1 VALQRGA
8 GVLKRRVFLIAGGVV
23 AALVLT
29 VAAAAV
35 VVLTTAPG
43 HALVRDW
50 ILRTLARSVD
60 GRVRI
65 GEISG
70 ALWRGAVAR
79 DVELAMRDGTSV
91 LRIERMRVGYA
102 ISDLLRGRI
111 VLSGITI
118 ARPTLTLVQ
127 DSTGRWNIE
136 RLLRLTEPDSG
147 PKGPRPLVVLR
158 DLVLADGTII
168 VRPWRPDRPVS
179 WTMTGVN
186 LELDRLRASHPD
198 STAIE
203 AAIRQA
209 ALRVDSPAVTL
220 EDAAGT
226 ISLDG
231 DSVRFRL
238 DRVRL
243 PDTRLSLAGRAAW
256 GGEHPVVDATVQARR
271 FTFAAFRGLAPRFP
285 REGGGHLTAEVR
297 WLPNGAQAYELREL
311 GVTSGRSSLSA
322 AGRVTR
328 SSTGALAVRGLMARL
343 EPLDLSLLRVVMD
356 TVPARGLV
364 RGDVRADGAL
374 ADLAV
379 SAEVAWTDE
388 DARPIVT
395 NSVAARGQLGLGRGP
410 FRMPALDIV
419 RSSVGLP
426 TLRRFEPGLRLE
438 GRLELTGHAT
448 FAADTGSFAG
458 ALIHASAGGG
468 GATTRLA
475 GTVDFRRTTPSPT
488 LTATLAADSL
498 SFDALRAGYPG
509 LPLRGLATGRLQIG
523 GTLDS
528 LAYYVELAGSWGG
541 LSGDGAVAVA
551 DTGIRVTGAGLFDS
565 LDLRRHFATAP
576 TTRLAG
582 TWRADIAVPRG
593 DTAATP
599 SGSAIVVLAPS
610 LLEGVP
616 VRGAAG
622 AGMTRDRFLLDS
634 LRLESP
640 AGALEAGGALGFH
653 GAPIGQIT
661 TTARFDTLAMLTPLL
676 RYAMRASGDTG
687 AVALEGR
694 GRITGRLIGTWT
706 EWEAEG
712 ALVLTHAQA
721 AGVAVHGSEVEGF
734 AARAGPDVALRVGL
748 YADSIGALGV
758 VYAPVRGEVE
768 GVLDSLRLS
777 GRTGFGAASSVR
789 TVLAVWRDST
799 SRYARLDTLDLDLPI
814 GTWVLERPTTIA
826 VTPDTIGV
834 DSLSL
839 RNVHGAGRLV
849 AHGALP
855 RAGTAA
861 FVVMADS
868 VPLKDL
874 FALAGRDTTGIEGA
888 LDLTARVAGTA
899 ATPAMEGQVY
909 VSDGRFGDYRAPEI
923 QVLASYQD
931 RRLTLKGGL
940 WRDSVRAIALAGSV
954 PLDLALTGVAR
965 RQLPGTL
972 TLSARAD
979 STDLALF
986 SAVTRTIREPRGAI
1000 SFNMEFGGT
1009 WETPRLAGF
1018 AELRNAAVSVPALGV
1033 RYRDINARLELAN
1046 DSIRVDRLSLRGG
1059 EGTLTATGRVF
1070 VPTLMVGTRARSN
1083 AVVLD
1088 LTLQARRFHAFAI
1101 RSFGSFTGSGQFR
1114 LRGPWN
1120 GAELDSG
1127 RLVVDEGYLRF
1138 ADLVEKRVV
1147 NLDDPEFRAIVDST
1161 LANAAGLGPD
1171 IQTVFLDSLRIRDL
1185 HIAMGPDVWLRSNEA
1200 NIQLAGEFSVS
1211 KDIEFGLPR
1220 YRLDGTMRAV
1230 RGSYRLTFLNAA
1242 SREFRVTRGT
1252 VRFYGTS
1259 DFDPELDIAAE
1270 HVVRRR
1276 DQGSLTVRAIIGGTL
1291 LAPRLRL
1298 ESDERP
1304 PLSETELVSYLMFG
1318 QLVASASSGGTGRG
1332 DAFDPIRDAPSL
1344 IARNVG
1350 SELGQALVGGIG
1362 LPLDVLT
1369 VRPGQ
1374 GENILAGAT
1383 IEAGVQVGSRTFVL
1397 LNAGLC
1403 EVQRSQAVGVSLEYR
1418 LSEQFATQ
1426 ASVEP
1431 VVRECRAGGSALENV
1446 AARYQIGF
1454 DLFWTLG
1461 GVR

>member
-1 VALQRGA
+1 M
-8 GVLKRRVFLIAGGVV
+8 FLIAGGVV

-35 VVLTTAPG
+35 VVLATAPG
-43 HALVRDW
+43 HALLRDW

-70 ALWRGAVAR
+70 ALWRGVVAR
-79 DVELAMRDGTSV
+79 DVELAMGDGTGV
-91 LRIERMRVGYA
+91 LRIEHMRVGYA
-102 ISDLLRGRI
+102 IPDLLRGRI

-118 ARPTLTLVQ
+118 ARPALLLVQ

-147 PKGPRPLVVLR
+147 PGGPRPLVVLR
-158 DLVLADGTII
+158 DLVLADGTIM

-179 WTMTGVN
+179 WTMTGVH

-209 ALRVDSPAVTL
+209 ALRLDSPAVTL
-220 EDAAGT
+220 EGAAGT

-243 PDTRLSLAGRAAW
+243 PATRLSLAGRAAW
-256 GGEHPVVDATVQARR
+256 GGEHPVVHATVQARR
-271 FTFAAFRGLAPRFP
+271 FAFAAFRGLAPRVP
-285 REGGGHLTAEVR
+285 REGGGQLSAEVR

-311 GVTSGRSSLSA
+311 SLTSGRSSLSA

-328 SSTGALAVRGLMARL
+328 SSTGAVAVRGLRARL
-343 EPLDLSLLRVVMD
+343 EPLDLALLGVVMD

-374 ADLAV
+374 ADLGV
-379 SAEVAWTDE
+379 SVEVAWTDE
-388 DARPIVT
+388 DARPVVT
-395 NSVAARGQLGLGRGP
+395 SSVAARGRLGLDREP
-410 FRMPALDIV
+410 FRIPALDIV

-426 TLRRFEPGLRLE
+426 TLRRFEPGLRLD

-448 FAADTGSFAG
+448 YAADTGSFAG
-458 ALIHASAGGG
+458 ALVHAGVA

-475 GTVDFRRTTPSPT
+475 GTLDVRRGSPSPT

-498 SFDALRAGYPG
+498 SFDALRAGYPE
-509 LPLRGLATGRLQIG
+509 LPLRGLATGRVQIG
-523 GTLDS
+523 GTFDS
-528 LAYYVELAGSWGG
+528 LAYYLDLAGAWGG
-541 LSGDGAVAVA
+541 LSGDGAVRVA
-551 DTGIRVTGAGLFDS
+551 DTAVRVTGDGQFDS
-565 LDLRRHFATAP
+565 LDVRRHFATAP

-582 TWRADIAVPRG
+582 TWRADVAMPRR

-599 SGSAIVVLAPS
+599 AVSAIVTLSPS
-610 LLEGVP
+610 FVEGVQ
-616 VRGAAG
+616 VHGAAG
-622 AGMTRDRFLLDS
+622 VRMTPERFLLDS
-634 LRLESP
+634 LRLESRGGSLV
-640 AGALEAGGALGFH
+640 AAGALGFE
-653 GAPIGQIT
+653 GSPIGQIT
-661 TTARFDTLAMLTPLL
+661 AVAHFDTLALLVPVL
-676 RYAMRASGDTG
+676 RYGVRASGDTG

-694 GRITGRLIGTWT
+694 GRITGRVIGTWT
-706 EWEAEG
+706 AWEAEG
-712 ALVLTHAQA
+712 ALVLTHAEA

-734 AARAGPDVALRVGL
+734 AARAGDEVVMRVSL
-748 YADSIGALGV
+748 YADSVGAMGV

-768 GVLDSLRLS
+768 GVLDSLRIS
-777 GRTGFGAASSVR
+777 GRTGFGAASAVR
-789 TVLAVWRDST
+789 AALAVWRDST
-799 SRYARLDTLDLDLPI
+799 SRRVRLDTLDLDLPI
-814 GTWVLERPTTIA
+814 GTWALERPATIA

-834 DSLSL
+834 DLLSL
-839 RNVHGAGRLV
+839 RNVQGAGRLV

-855 RAGTAA
+855 RDGPAD
-861 FVVMADS
+861 FVVMAGG

-874 FALAGRDTTGIEGA
+874 FALAGRDTAGIEGA

-909 VSDGRFGDYRAPEI
+909 VSNGRFGEYRAPEI

-940 WRDSVRAIALAGSV
+940 WRDSVRAISLAGSL

-972 TLSARAD
+972 TLAARAD

-986 SAVTRTIREPRGAI
+986 SAVTRTIREPRGVI
-1000 SFNMEFGGT
+1000 SFNLAFGGT

-1033 RYRDINARLELAN
+1033 RYRDINARLELAR
-1046 DSIRVDRLSLRGG
+1046 DSIRVERLSLRGG

-1070 VPTLMVGTRARSN
+1070 VPSLMVGTRARSN

-1088 LTLQARRFHAFAI
+1088 LALQARRFHAFAI

-1171 IQTVFLDSLRIRDL
+1171 LQTVFLDSLRIRDL
-1185 HIAMGPDVWLRSNEA
+1185 HVAMGPDVWLRSNEA

-1259 DFDPELDIAAE
+1259 DFDPDMDIAAE

-1318 QLVASASSGGTGRG
+1318 QLVASASSGGAGRG
-1332 DAFDPIRDAPSL
+1332 GAFDPIRDAPSL

-1403 EVQRSQAVGVSLEYR
+1403 EVQKSQAVGVSLEYR
-1418 LSEQFATQ
+1418 LSDQFATQ

-1431 VVRECRAGGSALENV
+1431 VVRECRAGGGALENA